1 MTLITFGCGASFTI
15 IILSS
20 NIPLL
25 PLPGHFYL
33 GPPYS
38 HIHESQ
44 HRDGIFL
51 SHLVGFLSDFSF
63 LFFFWTVLH
72 TL

>member
-20 NIPLL
+20 NIPLS
-25 PLPGHFYL
+25 PLPGHFDL
-33 GPPYS
+33 DPLSS
-38 HIHESQ
+38 HIYESQ
-44 HRDGIFL
+44 HHDGLSL